1 MQRKT
6 PQPKKGSFFDS
17 VIYFPVA
24 GVIFFFSLIS
34 GRWPNWIEKSSW
46 WKRILWVTATN
57 NFAKEHDPLEHPD
70 ANAVSFFKL
79 ELIVIL
85 LLMIVVALPGPSPIW
100 TTGVL
105 IFAAWVCDRIRAAI
119 KGTYGGVKIAFDT
132 GGKVVGFIIFGGIYG
147 LVIATILGYIIFFF
161 ETF

>member
-6 PQPKKGSFFDS
+6 PQPKKGSVFDS
-17 VIYFPVA
+17 VIYFPIA
-24 GVIFFFSLIS
+24 GVISFFSLI
-34 GRWPNWIEKSSW
+34 GGKWPDWIEKSSW

-57 NFAKEHDPLEHPD
+57 NFAKENDPLEHPD

-79 ELIVIL
+79 ELIGIL
-85 LLMIVVALPGPSPIW
+85 LLIIVIALPGPSSIW
-100 TTGVL
+100 ITGFL
-105 IFAAWVCDRIRAAI
+105 IFVAWVCDRIRSAI
-119 KGTYGGVKIAFDT
+119 KGTYGGAKIAFDT

-147 LVIATILGYIIFFF
+147 LVIATLLAYVIFFF